1 VTVEHGSRGPT
12 ARSRPLCIDGGET
25 VVQTASASVDHL
37 KASLE
42 AIGHEPMDNL
52 RPDWVEDVVQRVVRE
67 PNELTVETAPF
78 QSAI

>member
-1 VTVEHGSRGPT
+1 M
-12 ARSRPLCIDGGET
+12 
-25 VVQTASASVDHL
+25 QTASASVDHL